1 MADVLDE
8 QMQFADRLGTIC
20 TRYRKQIDSATLVT
34 ADALYYTIAAI
45 RLVERRSK
53 QQSEALHPAL
63 APLIAVLVERM
74 PAEWVRFAR
83 LPEEEWLKCDD
94 ALHQCVTGAGE

>member
-1 MADVLDE
+1 MGDVIDE

-20 TRYRKQIDSATLVT
+20 TRYSSKIDVATGMT
-34 ADALYYTIAAI
+34 ANAVYYTTAAI
-45 RLVERRSK
+45 RCVKRRSK
-53 QQSEALHPAL
+53 QQGESLHPAL

-74 PAEWVRFAR
+74 PAEWVRFAQ

-94 ALHQCVTGAGE
+94 ALHQCVMGVGE